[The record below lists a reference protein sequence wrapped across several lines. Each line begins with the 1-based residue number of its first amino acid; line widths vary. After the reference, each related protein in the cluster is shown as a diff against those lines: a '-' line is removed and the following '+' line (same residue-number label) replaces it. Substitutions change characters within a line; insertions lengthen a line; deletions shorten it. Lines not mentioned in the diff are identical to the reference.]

1 MNRGNCQSTKELFFF
16 TDAVSHSWEID
27 EWLSGNPP
35 KLFSIAR
42 QWFATFRGCG
52 DDVTELLHDGYP
64 TACLDGAAFGYINV
78 FKSHVNIGFFMGAF
92 IDDPH
97 SLLEGSGKRMRH
109 VKLRPENDINSEALT
124 ELIHSAYIDMKAR
137 LLL

>member
-1 MNRGNCQSTKELFFF
+1 
-16 TDAVSHSWEID
+16 
-27 EWLSGNPP
+27 
-35 KLFSIAR
+35 
-42 QWFATFRGCG
+42 
-52 DDVTELLHDGYP
+52 
-64 TACLDGAAFGYINV
+64 
-78 FKSHVNIGFFMGAF
+78 MGAF